1 MNDRIRSISRWTA
14 ALGFGATM
22 LFASS
27 AHAHGDRI
35 SASCTTG
42 LVIDLANYDAT
53 NPNTITAS
61 IDGSQLV
68 STSFG
73 STYSATLPFGDPFVA
88 HTYRV
93 VVKAWDDPTGAIGWT
108 FDTGLLGIAVCA
120 EATTTTA
127 TTTTTTTLVAIVPP
141 LPSSSVAP
149 APAPATTFTVPA
161 AAAPPPSAVAPS
173 VVPGPTVI
181 VAQASP
187 PVTVAS
193 EAPPVPTGA
202 LPVTGSSNA
211 GFIAAGLIAGGL
223 GLLATAMVRRSARS

>member
-127 TTTTTTTLVAIVPP
+127 TATTTTTTTTLVAIEPP

-149 APAPATTFTVPA
+149 TTTYTVPA

-202 LPVTGSSNA
+202 LPVTGSSTA
-211 GFIAAGLIAGGL
+211 GLVAAGLIAGGL